1 VFLFTD
7 LLLITKKEDLD
18 DNDEE
23 ASEKEKE
30 IERKRSSGGDADGP
44 PRYLV
49 KAAEPLNENPI
60 EISPL
65 PPFFLDKATR
75 FPLRL
80 YFSSQRKEVHGEAI
94 HAPRVVSIVSCRTV
108 HEGSHD
114 FLSLPHSA

>member
-1 VFLFTD
+1 L
-7 LLLITKKEDLD
+7 
-18 DNDEE
+18 
-23 ASEKEKE
+23 
-30 IERKRSSGGDADGP
+30 

-80 YFSSQRKEVHGEAI
+80 YFSSQRKEVR
-94 HAPRVVSIVSCRTV
+94 APFVVTALRLATGLERVLLLLCVRVP
-108 HEGSHD
+108 
-114 FLSLPHSA
+114 FLTRATCA